1 MRDRV
6 AAGHPT
12 PARPTSAQ
20 PIGALLTG
28 ALARLGLTEG
38 IARWRAVV
46 EWDVIVGEALACS
59 TKARRIEGDTLVVE
73 TTDMFGM
80 SHFKPGLLKLV
91 RDHIGS
97 ELIRDIRLELKRN

>member
-1 MRDRV
+1 MRDRGS
-6 AAGHPT
+6 AGHPAPSRAASA
-12 PARPTSAQ
+12 PA
-20 PIGALLTG
+20 IGALLPGT
-28 ALARLGLTEG
+28 LARLGLAEG

-46 EWDVIVGEALACS
+46 EWDAIVGEALACS